1 MLTVNSPFFE
11 TNSLRAVKRI
21 NEEKSL
27 ADFGEM
33 SDAGFFFRDD
43 RDVGRHAPQPFEDQP
58 FGIAVGFGDDAHI
71 GLQLWLGGFVIMAHD
86 ELASIERDLADIL
99 NEVFF
104 VFGDGHEFT
113 RESCSVE
120 LVAEMDHP

>member
-1 MLTVNSPFFE
+1 MLAFSSEMTGM
-11 TNSLRAVKRI
+11 
-21 NEEKSL
+21 L
-27 ADFGEM
+27 A
-33 SDAGFFFRDD
+33 AAR
-43 RDVGRHAPQPFEDQP
+43 PQPFEDQP
-58 FGIAVGFGDDAHI
+58 VSASRSVFGDDAHI